1 MLAEPSEIPLTFT
14 SLSLEAQVSRRTLY
28 THWGSVDRIIAD
40 AISVVF
46 ADDEETFQALPEE
59 ERLPYFLRLTR
70 DRMALPLT
78 AMAFATLISRA
89 VYNAEAAGAI
99 VEMST
104 RGRDVF
110 IARVGPITP
119 LQYELIIG
127 PIFHAAYVSRVPLTD
142 DELDILARS
151 STRVLAAV

>member
-1 MLAEPSEIPLTFT
+1 MLASPSEIPLTFT

-46 ADDEETFQALPEE
+46 AEDEAGFLSLPED
-59 ERLPYFLRLTR
+59 ERLHHFLQLTR
-70 DRMALPLT
+70 DRMSLPLT

-89 VYNAEAAGAI
+89 VYSAEAADAL
-99 VEMST
+99 VEMGR
-104 RGRDVF
+104 RGKDTFV
-110 IARVGPITP
+110 ARVGPITQ

-142 DELDILARS
+142 EQLASLALS
-151 STRVLAAV
+151 SSRVLAAA